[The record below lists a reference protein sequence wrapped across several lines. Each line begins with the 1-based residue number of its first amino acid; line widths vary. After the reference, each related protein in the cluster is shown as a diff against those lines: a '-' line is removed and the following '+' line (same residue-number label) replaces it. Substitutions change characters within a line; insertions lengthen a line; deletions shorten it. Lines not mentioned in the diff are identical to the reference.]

1 MSDFFNPSTLLLFAA
16 LIGVVAGNFYN
27 GYQARHSTT
36 IKDAQG
42 TIDLINKNRDELER
56 KIKDLSDELKVE
68 RENRIRAEE
77 KSAQKDQTIAM
88 QKDIIENRDP
98 ALKEFLTNNVEAMNR
113 LTGSIQ
119 KSMEQTRDVL
129 NKVLNTKV
137 VVTHGGDQPP
147 KP

>member
-1 MSDFFNPSTLLLFAA
+1 MDFFSAPTLVVLAA
-16 LIGVVAGNFYN
+16 LFGVVAGNFYN

-42 TIDLINKNRDELER
+42 TIDLINKNREELER
-56 KIKDLSDELKVE
+56 KIKDLGEELKVE
-68 RENRIRAEE
+68 REARIRAEE

-88 QKDIIENRDP
+88 QRDIIENRDP
-98 ALKEFLTNNVEAMNR
+98 ALKEFLTKNVESMNA
-113 LTGSIQ
+113 LTGVIEKSI
-119 KSMEQTRDVL
+119 EQTKDVL

-137 VVTHGGDQPP
+137 VVTHGGDQPA